1 MYIIFW
7 RENHKSYPFV
17 VGASNTIDDAQK
29 IIQNVCL
36 VENINLKVLSLDV
49 TNWDSHI
56 WKGENGEQIEV
67 VWVDENSWKTA
78 FSEQTC
84 GYPLMFY

>member
-36 VENINLKVLSLDV
+36 VKNINLKVLSLDV
-49 TNWDSHI
+49 TNRDSHI
-56 WKGENGEQIEV
+56 
-67 VWVDENSWKTA
+67 
-78 FSEQTC
+78 
-84 GYPLMFY
+84 